1 MNLAITQTAA
11 PPIAPNEVGL
21 FTTELTNIREELHD
35 NPYILETMRVL
46 PVRGYRSAIGAYW
59 NAVIDDLRQ
68 KITHRSLDLFNKEM
82 KGAFPKKIK
91 TYEDFQDHVT
101 DHLLIEGASK
111 IGILSWEDRKL
122 LHQARETR
130 NIFYGH
136 PKSSDPNIYKVMN
149 MVSDCNRCVL
159 SQDYPPAL
167 VDIDSYMTTMDSTT
181 FSRNEISIK
190 QAFSD
195 LPDVYRAE
203 LLNKFF
209 NAYIHDS
216 SSTELRANIEICFP
230 ILWDSY
236 LTRDNRKQIGK
247 RLDKEMVDGNRVR
260 IEKAIGFLT
269 LNSDGLR
276 YVSSAT
282 REGIFTEAIEEHEGC
297 IDKWAE
303 EAAAVT
309 YLERL
314 GTSVP
319 DGLINRYVAA
329 LTATYLG
336 KDGHSHYHS
345 RTNFY
350 SNAAAPVIIR
360 LFGRFDDRAASA
372 FVEAIKTDSSLYWRF
387 RGDAKMNRLRTLAQ
401 TLLERPHLRDDIK
414 DYLELIVDPERIKE
428 FRKSLKPRK

>member
-21 FTTELTNIREELHD
+21 FTKELTNIREEFRN
-35 NPYILETMRVL
+35 NPYILETEKVLRVG
-46 PVRGYRSAIGAYW
+46 GYRSAIGSFW
-59 NAVIDDLRQ
+59 NAVIDDLRR

-82 KGAFPKKIK
+82 GTSVK

-101 DHLLIEGASK
+101 DFQLINGAFK
-111 IGILSWEDRKL
+111 IGVLSWEDKKM

-130 NIFYGH
+130 NIFSGH
-136 PKSSDPNIYKVMN
+136 PKSSDPNIFKVMN
-149 MVSDCNRCVL
+149 MVADCNRCVL
-159 SQDYPPAL
+159 SQDYPPAV
-167 VDIDSYMTTMDSTT
+167 VDIDAYLATMDSTT
-181 FSRNEISIK
+181 FSRNEVAIK
-190 QAFSD
+190 QAFCD
-195 LPDVYRAE
+195 LPDVYRLE

-209 NAYIHDS
+209 NSYIHDS
-216 SSTELRANIEICFP
+216 SSTELRANIELCFP
-230 ILWDSY
+230 ILWASY
-236 LTRDNRKQIGK
+236 LTKDNRKQIGS
-247 RLDKEMVDGNRVR
+247 RVDREIVAGNQVR
-260 IEKAIGFLT
+260 IEKAIGFMT

-282 REGIFTEAIEEHEGC
+282 RESVFTEAIEKHEGC

-303 EAAAVT
+303 EATAVS

-329 LTATYLG
+329 LTATYVG
-336 KDGHSHYHS
+336 KDGYSHYHS

-350 SNAAAPVIIR
+350 SNAAAPVVIR
-360 LFGRFDDRAASA
+360 LFERFDDRAASA

-414 DYLELIVDPERIKE
+414 DYLELIVDPERINE
-428 FRKSLKPRK
+428 FRKSLKTRK